1 MLEFGQDIRWV
12 ALVIMGMISNL
23 HPGGKL
29 MLPPMRALTPKYP
42 VRLFSS
48 KTKSNI
54 EM

>member
-29 MLPPMRALTPKYP
+29 MLPPVRAATPKYP
-42 VRLFSS
+42 VRLFSFI
-48 KTKSNI
+48 TKSNF

>member
-12 ALVIMGMISNL
+12 ALLIMGMISNL

-29 MLPPMRALTPKYP
+29 MLPPMRALTPKYR